1 MKYAMTV
8 IDELGFK
15 WEQILTSKTEVTREV
30 SKWLLTIDETP
41 IDKIEI
47 FPIDD

>member
-1 MKYAMTV
+1 MKYTMIV

-15 WEQILTSKTEVTREV
+15 WEQILTSEIKVTREV
-30 SKWLLTIDETP
+30 SKWLLTTDESP